1 MRLASNEVKDLLARG
16 QRDTARVAGMAI
28 FGRTLMRMPPPSQ
41 DMSRIALAVPKRLL
55 KRAVDRN
62 RVKRILREAF
72 RQHAVRHAGLD
83 TLVTLSGVT
92 QPVGKT
98 AWATWAKTMRTL
110 ADGLFG
116 KLVATH
122 ARRDTGESA

>member
-28 FGRTLMRMPPPSQ
+28 FGRTLMRMPPPQ
-41 DMSRIALAVPKRLL
+41 EMSRIALAVPKRLL

-62 RVKRILREAF
+62 RFKRILRESF

-92 QPVGKT
+92 QPVGNT
-98 AWATWAKTMRTL
+98 TWAKTMRTL

-116 KLVATH
+116 KLAATH
-122 ARRDTGESA
+122 PRRDTGKSA